1 MLEINPVGIVEIEE
15 GRFYISINKKYRDAL
30 KELSGFSH
38 INVIWWGNLSDSSDK
53 RDIMVAKKPYK
64 KAPETV
70 GIFATRSNVRPNP
83 VLISA
88 VQIISINVDKGII
101 ELPWIDAEAESP
113 VIDIKPYQPCFDRI
127 KKTQMPDWCA
137 NWPEWY
143 EDSGTF
149 DWSTVF
155 NF

>member
-1 MLEINPVGIVEIEE
+1 MLEINPVGTVEMEE

-30 KELSGFSH
+30 KELSEFSH

-64 KAPETV
+64 KGPETV
-70 GIFATRSNVRPNP
+70 GIFSTRSEVRPNP

-88 VQIISINVDKGII
+88 VQIISINVDKGMI
-101 ELPWIDAEAESP
+101 ELPWIDAEAGSP
-113 VIDIKPYQPCFDRI
+113 VIDIKPYQPCSDRI
-127 KKTQMPDWCA
+127 KNTRVPDWCA